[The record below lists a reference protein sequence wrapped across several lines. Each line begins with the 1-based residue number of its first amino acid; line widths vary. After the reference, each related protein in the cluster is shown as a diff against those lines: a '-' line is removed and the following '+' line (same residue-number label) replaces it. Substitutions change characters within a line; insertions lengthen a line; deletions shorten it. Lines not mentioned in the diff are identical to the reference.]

1 MLDEGPIHSVAEGT
15 YPACTCPVGR
25 APVGERRLV
34 AVRWF
39 VLSEF
44 VGLLPDFERNRLRS
58 RTGGIKRQGPGSVFL
73 AWRRLQV
80 GSMDSAG
87 RLPAGTNGPRTWT
100 GCQASSKAPGDRRR
114 AESGVFGVAEQV
126 LGFIGERRIMSTW
139 TTLRAACICAA
150 LGLWGGAVEA
160 QDAAWADKMFDK
172 AKLEFGSVARG
183 ADTRAKLTITN
194 KYLEDVHIQS
204 ITSSCGCAQV
214 GKPGKD
220 TLKSL
225 ESTEFEVT
233 INTRQYTGDR
243 NVGRDCDVRP
253 AVLRPGAYSGARVHS
268 DRRGHRTGGAEF
280 GAIASGA
287 GAEKTLNITYAGR
300 DSWKIV
306 RIDAKNPHV
315 AYKLVET
322 GRGGGRVQY
331 GLTVQIKPE
340 APVGELRDQLVLH
353 TDDAGNP
360 TIPVLVEAK
369 VEAEYVVNPEVVSF
383 GLVAAGTK
391 KPVNV
396 VIRGRKPF
404 QIEKIESEK
413 TAGAFEVR
421 LPQDA
426 RTIHVLPLT
435 FVAPAAGGE
444 VSEMFTVTIAGTGQ
458 TVTFRA
464 FAKVNGPAG
473 AAAAAATPAPV
484 TASN

>member
-1 MLDEGPIHSVAEGT
+1 
-15 YPACTCPVGR
+15 
-25 APVGERRLV
+25 
-34 AVRWF
+34 
-39 VLSEF
+39 
-44 VGLLPDFERNRLRS
+44 
-58 RTGGIKRQGPGSVFL
+58 
-73 AWRRLQV
+73 
-80 GSMDSAG
+80 
-87 RLPAGTNGPRTWT
+87 
-100 GCQASSKAPGDRRR
+100 
-114 AESGVFGVAEQV
+114 
-126 LGFIGERRIMSTW
+126 MSTW
-139 TTLRAACICAA
+139 TTMRAACVCAV
-150 LGLWGGAVEA
+150 LGLWGGSLSA
-160 QDAAWADKMFDK
+160 QDTSWADKMFDK

-214 GKPGKD
+214 SKAGKD

-225 ESTEFEVT
+225 EATEFDVT

-243 NVGRDCDVRP
+243 NVAVTVVFDLPFYASVRIPVHCFIRTDVVIEP
-253 AVLRPGAYSGARVHS
+253 
-268 DRRGHRTGGAEF
+268 GGAEF
-280 GAIASGA
+280 GSLASGV

-300 DSWKIV
+300 DSWKIH
-306 RIDAKNPHV
+306 RIDAKNPNV

-331 GLTVQIKPE
+331 SLAVQIKPE
-340 APVGELRDQLVLH
+340 APVGEIRDQLMLH

-369 VEAEYVVNPEVVSF
+369 VEAEYVVQPEVVTF
-383 GLVAAGTK
+383 GLVAAGAK

-404 QIEKIESEK
+404 TIEKIESEK

-435 FVAPAAGGE
+435 FVAPATGGE
-444 VSEMFTVTIAGTGQ
+444 VSDSFTVTIAGTGQ
-458 TVTFRA
+458 TVTFKA
-464 FAKVNGPAG
+464 FAQVNAPAG
-473 AAAAAATPAPV
+473 AAATATTAPV
-484 TASN
+484 ASTK

>member
-1 MLDEGPIHSVAEGT
+1 
-15 YPACTCPVGR
+15 
-25 APVGERRLV
+25 
-34 AVRWF
+34 
-39 VLSEF
+39 
-44 VGLLPDFERNRLRS
+44 
-58 RTGGIKRQGPGSVFL
+58 
-73 AWRRLQV
+73 
-80 GSMDSAG
+80 
-87 RLPAGTNGPRTWT
+87 
-100 GCQASSKAPGDRRR
+100 
-114 AESGVFGVAEQV
+114 
-126 LGFIGERRIMSTW
+126 MSTW
-139 TTLRAACICAA
+139 TTLRAACVCAA
-150 LGLWGGAVEA
+150 LGLCGGAVEA
-160 QDAAWADKMFDK
+160 QDTAWADKMFDK

-183 ADTRAKLTITN
+183 ADTRAKLTVTN

-225 ESTEFEVT
+225 ETTEFEVT

-243 NVGRDCDVRP
+243 NVFVTVTFDLPFYAQVRIPVHAFIRTDVVIEP
-253 AVLRPGAYSGARVHS
+253 
-268 DRRGHRTGGAEF
+268 GGAEF
-280 GAIASGA
+280 GSIAGGA

-306 RIDAKNPHV
+306 RIDAKNPNV

-322 GRGGGRVQY
+322 GRGGGRVLY

-340 APVGELRDQLVLH
+340 APIGELRDQLVLH

-383 GLVAAGTK
+383 GLVAAGSK

-473 AAAAAATPAPV
+473 AAAAVTTPPVAAA
-484 TASN
+484 N